1 MPQVKTIYHF
11 DRDYRMS
18 VLKAGDTDLF
28 QIGRRYCA
36 VNEVIGPHLH
46 VGWYELTV
54 VTGGSGTITTGGV
67 PCRVK
72 PGDVYLSYPADIHD
86 ILADNGEKLEYDYFA
101 FFSHDENLKR
111 ELELITQSCRS
122 STERIIR
129 DDKISTLLGYAL
141 NEFTGDEKLSD
152 KLLDALFTQII
163 IYVIRDFNGFSVKT
177 PNVGNTQVLCA
188 KISGYIDSHIFSM
201 TELYELSEKFGYNY
215 SYLSHVFTST
225 TGKTPGEYF
234 REKKL
239 EAAKILILEN
249 RKKISEIAEMLNYSS
264 AFAFSKAFKNHFGVS
279 PKVLQ
284 SEQKAAPR
292 G

>member
-1 MPQVKTIYHF
+1 
-11 DRDYRMS
+11 
-18 VLKAGDTDLF
+18 
-28 QIGRRYCA
+28 
-36 VNEVIGPHLH
+36 
-46 VGWYELTV
+46 
-54 VTGGSGTITTGGV
+54 
-67 PCRVK
+67 
-72 PGDVYLSYPADIHD
+72 
-86 ILADNGEKLEYDYFA
+86 
-101 FFSHDENLKR
+101 
-111 ELELITQSCRS
+111 
-122 STERIIR
+122 
-129 DDKISTLLGYAL
+129 
-141 NEFTGDEKLSD
+141 
-152 KLLDALFTQII
+152 
-163 IYVIRDFNGFSVKT
+163 
-177 PNVGNTQVLCA
+177 
-188 KISGYIDSHIFSM
+188 M